1 MNNEV
6 ITKAIDAVL
15 NGGPSYC
22 KFLSANDSGET
33 GGHQSGIL
41 ISKSAKAM
49 LWSDEQMKENHIL
62 KKYGRIRW
70 QDAYNTDCTFTWY
83 ESKNELRI
91 TGFGRG
97 KSPLSAEFTGAL
109 FVMIKDSEEDYR
121 GYLLNTDDD
130 IEQFLDAFG
139 LSPAETN
146 RPIEISQ
153 VRPELR
159 EKQAIDY
166 FINSLK
172 VDFPTSSEMSQA
184 ARLIH
189 YQVYLNRSL
198 AIKDPDSILLRWTDL
213 EYTLFRAL
221 EHARYGDIVAR
232 GFHSVDDF
240 VIMANQVL
248 NRRKS
253 RAGKSLEHHLA
264 AIFDEN
270 KIFYSAQAVTE
281 GNKKPDFLFP
291 SEEAYH
297 DMSFQTEKLCTL
309 AAKTTCKDR
318 WRQILNEADRL
329 RDENKF
335 LCTMQQGISAAQM
348 DEMKAEKVILVVPK
362 AYHSA
367 YPKEKRDMIWTLGK
381 FVNYIKEQEKNS
393 IYSYCPIPE

>member
-1 MNNEV
+1 MNSDV
-6 ITKAIDAVL
+6 AAKAIDAVL
-15 NGGPSYC
+15 NGSPSYC

-49 LWSDEQMKENHIL
+49 FWTDDELRENHIL

-70 QDAYNTDCTFTWY
+70 QDAYDTDCTFTWY
-83 ESKNELRI
+83 ASKNELRI

-97 KSPLSAEFTGAL
+97 KSPLTSEFTGAL
-109 FVMIKDSEEDYR
+109 FVMVKDSEEDYR

-130 IEQFLDAFG
+130 IGQFLDAFG
-139 LSPAETN
+139 LTPAETN
-146 RPIEISQ
+146 RPIEIDRTS
-153 VRPELR
+153 PEIR
-159 EKQAIDY
+159 EKLAIDS
-166 FINSLK
+166 FIDTLK
-172 VDFPTSSEMSQA
+172 VEFPASSDMAQA
-184 ARLIH
+184 ARNIQ

-198 AIKDPDSILLRWTDL
+198 AVNDPDSILLRWTEQ
-213 EYTLFRAL
+213 EYTLFRAI

-232 GFHSVDDF
+232 GFSSVEAF
-240 VIMANQVL
+240 VVMANQVL

-270 KIFYSAQAVTE
+270 KICYTAQAVTE

-297 DMSFQTEKLCTL
+297 DMTFTVEKLCTL

-318 WRQILNEADRL
+318 WRQILNEANRL
-329 RDENKF
+329 REENKY

-348 DEMKAEKVILVVPK
+348 DEMETEKVILVVPR

-367 YPKEKRDMIWTLGK
+367 YPKEKRDRIWTLGK
-381 FVNYIKEQEKNS
+381 FVNYVREMEGLV
-393 IYSYCPIPE
+393 

>member
-1 MNNEV
+1 MNNDV
-6 ITKAIDAVL
+6 TTKAIGAVL
-15 NGGPSYC
+15 NSCSSYC

-49 LWSDEQMKENHIL
+49 LWTDTEMKENHIL

-70 QDAYNTDCTFTWY
+70 QDNYDTDCTFTWY

-97 KSPLSAEFTGAL
+97 KSPLTAEYTGAL
-109 FVMIKDSEEDYR
+109 FVMVKDSENDYR

-130 IEQFLDAFG
+130 IEQFLDTFG
-139 LSPAETN
+139 LTPAETN
-146 RPIEISQ
+146 RPIEINR
-153 VRPELR
+153 VNPEIR
-159 EKQAIDY
+159 EKQAIDS
-166 FINSLK
+166 FIDTLT
-172 VDFPTSSEMSQA
+172 VDFPASAEMSRA
-184 ARLIH
+184 ARIIQ
-189 YQVYLNRSL
+189 YQVYLNRPL
-198 AIKDPDSILLRWTDL
+198 AVKDPDSILLRWTDQ
-213 EYTLFRAL
+213 EYTLFRAI
-221 EHARYGDIVAR
+221 EHARYGDIVAS
-232 GFHSVDDF
+232 GFSSVDDF

-270 KIFYSAQAVTE
+270 KIRYTAQAVTE

-291 SEEAYH
+291 SEKAYH
-297 DMSFQTEKLCTL
+297 DMTFAVEKLCTL

-318 WRQILNEADRL
+318 WRQILNEANRL
-329 RDENKF
+329 RDQNKY

-348 DEMKAEKVILVVPK
+348 DEMLAEKVILVVPK

-367 YPKEKRDMIWTLGK
+367 YPKERRERLWTLGM
-381 FVNYIKEQEKNS
+381 FVNYVKEMEGF
-393 IYSYCPIPE
+393 I

>member
-1 MNNEV
+1 MNNDV
-6 ITKAIDAVL
+6 TTKAIGAVL
-15 NGGPSYC
+15 NSCSSYC

-49 LWSDEQMKENHIL
+49 LWTDTEMKENHIL

-70 QDAYNTDCTFTWY
+70 QDNYDTDCTFTWY

-97 KSPLSAEFTGAL
+97 KSPLTAEYTGAL
-109 FVMIKDSEEDYR
+109 FVMVKDTEEDYR

-139 LSPAETN
+139 LTPAETN
-146 RPIEISQ
+146 RPIEINR
-153 VRPELR
+153 VNPEIR
-159 EKQAIDY
+159 EKQAIDS
-166 FINSLK
+166 FIDTLN
-172 VDFPTSSEMSQA
+172 VDFPASAEMSRA
-184 ARLIH
+184 ARIIQ
-189 YQVYLNRSL
+189 YQVYLNRPL
-198 AIKDPDSILLRWTDL
+198 AVKDPDSILLRWTDQ
-213 EYTLFRAL
+213 EYTLFRAI

-232 GFHSVDDF
+232 GFSSVDDF

-270 KIFYSAQAVTE
+270 KIRYTAQAVTE

-297 DMSFQTEKLCTL
+297 DMTFAVEKLCTL

-318 WRQILNEADRL
+318 WRQILNEANRL
-329 RDENKF
+329 RDQNKY

-348 DEMKAEKVILVVPK
+348 DEMQAEKVILVVPK

-367 YPKEKRDMIWTLGK
+367 YPKERRERLWTLGM
-381 FVNYIKEQEKNS
+381 FVNYVRALSETQ
-393 IYSYCPIPE
+393 